1 MRILVD
7 ADACPQTVMELLGAE
22 ALKRNLEVL
31 FVTGLAH
38 VREEERWQGYQF
50 LIVDQ
55 LPEAVD
61 LAIANRLRSGDLVVT
76 QDYGLAALALGR
88 GALALSPSGLIY
100 DDDNIGALL
109 SWRHLSAVQRR
120 KGARVRGNIRDLKP
134 QELLRF
140 QDALNKVL
148 ESD

>member
-7 ADACPQTVMELLGAE
+7 ADACPQTVMDIVWKTADERKA
-22 ALKRNLEVL
+22 EVL
-31 FVTGLAH
+31 FVTSLAH
-38 VREEERWQGYQF
+38 VRRDERWQDFQF

-55 LPEAVD
+55 SPEAVD
-61 LAIANRLRSGDLVVT
+61 LAIANRVQTGDLVIT

-100 DDDNIGALL
+100 NNDNIGSLL
-109 SWRHLSAVQRR
+109 SWRYISAVERR
-120 KGARVRGNIRDLKP
+120 KGFRVRGHATDLHQ

-140 QDALNKVL
+140 KDALKKVL
-148 ESD
+148 SD

>member
-7 ADACPQTVMELLGAE
+7 ADACPQTVMDIIWTTAEERKVE
-22 ALKRNLEVL
+22 AL
-31 FVTGLAH
+31 FITSLAH
-38 VREEERWQGYQF
+38 VRRDERWQDFQF

-55 LPEAVD
+55 SPEAVD
-61 LAIANRLRSGDLVVT
+61 LAIANRVQTGDLVIT

-100 DDDNIGALL
+100 NNDNIGSLL
-109 SWRHLSAVQRR
+109 SWRHISAVERR
-120 KGARVRGNIRDLKP
+120 KGFRVRGHATDLHQ

-140 QDALNKVL
+140 KDALKKVL
-148 ESD
+148 SD